1 MHARRETAQRTVLPG
16 RRDPHGAERRVSK
29 LLPAQAGGEKLC
41 GILRRTLEE
50 NGMARR
56 LPRRVAPEV
65 WESAVG
71 AQIAARAQPTVLS
84 GGTLHLLV
92 QDHRWR
98 DQLDAARELL
108 LERLNGKLGDGAV
121 RALQFGLA
129 HQGALDQARRR
140 AGFSSE
146 PTPRRAVEPSGV
158 LGASRLDP
166 TLREGLLRAAEAA
179 QRRRP

>member
-1 MHARRETAQRTVLPG
+1 VG
-16 RRDPHGAERRVSK
+16 RDLHEVERVRRRV
-29 LLPAQAGGEKLC
+29 PAQAGGEKVC
-41 GILRRTLEE
+41 GILRRALEE

-56 LPRRVAPEV
+56 LPRRVGAEV

-98 DQLDAARELL
+98 DQLDAARTIL
-108 LERLNGKLGDGAV
+108 LERLNGKLGEGVV

-129 HQGALDQARRR
+129 HDGALDHARRR

-146 PTPRRAVEPSGV
+146 PMRPPALDPPGL
-158 LGASRLDP
+158 LGEARLDP
-166 TLREGLLRAAEAA
+166 SLREGLLRAAEAA
-179 QRRRP
+179 RRRRP

>member
-1 MHARRETAQRTVLPG
+1 MTRFGG
-16 RRDPHGAERRVSK
+16 RRR
-29 LLPAQAGGEKLC
+29 GEKLS
-41 GILRRTLEE
+41 GILPRALTAH
-50 NGMARR
+50 GMGRR
-56 LPRRVAPEV
+56 LPRQITPEL

-98 DQLDAARELL
+98 DQLDAARVIL
-108 LERLNGKLGDGAV
+108 LERLNGKLGKGAV

-129 HQGALDQARRR
+129 HEGALDDARRR
-140 AGFSSE
+140 AGVGAARKPE
-146 PTPRRAVEPSGV
+146 IAVEPHRV
-158 LGASRLDP
+158 LGGARLEAG
-166 TLREGLLRAAEAA
+166 LREAVLRAAEAA